1 MAESTIFLP
10 VFVVICNL
18 SSRAWSAAGKEDDTM
33 KKRTLIMLICSVLV
47 LSSAA
52 FGTVAYLTDRAAVT
66 NTFTVGNVG
75 ITLDETKTDPS
86 GAPVDA
92 DGNPVGEDGTAART
106 EEGNQYK
113 LVPGQTYTKDPTIT
127 VKAGSE
133 SAYISMVV
141 QVSKAAQ
148 LDAIYDSLQS
158 VLSLPARTD
167 GKFPYLSETF
177 VSHAWGEVYTWSCV
191 SNTRADDTYTLVFN
205 LMEKENTNDGLSL
218 KDAIITAGDTAVVLP
233 ALFDSIT
240 IPGQSTG
247 EQLAAISDMQITVYG
262 RAIQTTTFDSADQAW
277 AAYDAQYAAP
287 TVTPGDSAETT

>member
-1 MAESTIFLP
+1 
-10 VFVVICNL
+10 
-18 SSRAWSAAGKEDDTM
+18 M

-52 FGTVAYLTDRAAVT
+52 FGTVAYLTDHAAVT

-75 ITLDETKTDPS
+75 ITLDETMTDPS

-92 DGNPVGEDGTAART
+92 DGNPVGEDGTPART

-167 GKFPYLSETF
+167 GTFPYLSETF
-177 VSHAWGEVYTWSCV
+177 VSHAWGDEYTWSCV
-191 SNTRADDTYTLVFN
+191 SNSRGADDTYTLVFN
-205 LMEKENTNDGLSL
+205 LMETTDNVPV
-218 KDAIITAGDTAVVLP
+218 DAIITAGDTAVVLP

-240 IPGQSTG
+240 IPGQITG

-262 RAIQTTTFDSADQAW
+262 RAIQTTTFDSAAQAW